1 MGLKTMYRDIFKEEA
16 IDKIMIEE
24 LDLAIELAVA
34 EKDDALLG
42 SLHTVRAYF
51 SIPGTYLEGS
61 YDGE

>member
-42 SLHTVRAYF
+42 SLHTVRAYY
-51 SIPGTYLEGS
+51 SVPGAYLEGS